1 MPLPVARVNSWP
13 ALQGD
18 ATMKFLLGAL
28 LLLLLLLQWRLW
40 SGTGSLQDIQR
51 LEAEIRAQEL
61 ENAELERRNELLR
74 REVADLKTGQDAIEE
89 RARSELGLVRRG
101 EYFYLINDA
110 ATAPEGRAPVAGQGD
125 APAAWQE

>member
-110 ATAPEGRAPVAGQGD
+110 ATAPEGRAPVAGQGE

>member
-110 ATAPEGRAPVAGQGD
+110 ATAPEGRTPVEGQGD

>member
-18 ATMKFLLGAL
+18 ATMKLLLGAL
-28 LLLLLLLQWRLW
+28 LLLLLLLQLRLW
-40 SGTGSLQDIQR
+40 NGTGSLQDIHR

-61 ENAELERRNELLR
+61 ENADLERRNEALR

-101 EYFYLINDA
+101 ETFYLVDDA
-110 ATAPEGRAPVAGQGD
+110 ATGPEGRTLVEGQGEAPVAGQ
-125 APAAWQE
+125 E